1 MEQNLN
7 FNQPQIPLPNATAV
21 LVLGILSIP
30 ACCCYGI
37 GMVPAIIALFLARS
51 ASKQYLAEPEKYTE
65 SSYKNLTTG
74 NICAW
79 IGLIISIVYAIL
91 CIVYLYYF
99 MTNPMF
105 QEQMQELMKQYNIK

>member
-1 MEQNLN
+1 MEQNFN

-37 GMVPAIIALFLARS
+37 GLVPAIIALFLARS
-51 ASKQYLAEPEKYTE
+51 ASKQYLAEPEKYIE

-79 IGLIISIVYAIL
+79 IGLVFSIITIIF
-91 CIVYLYYF
+91 CIWYIQYV

-105 QEQMQELMKQYNIK
+105 QEQIQEMMKQYKM

>member
-1 MEQNLN
+1 MEQN
-7 FNQPQIPLPNATAV
+7 FDYNQPQISLPNATAV

-37 GMVPAIIALFLARS
+37 GLVPAIIALFLAKS
-51 ASKQYLAEPEKYTE
+51 ASKQYLAEPGKYLE

-79 IGLIISIVYAIL
+79 IGLIISVICAIL
-91 CIVYLYYF
+91 WIAYIYYF
-99 MTNPMF
+99 MTNTEF
-105 QEQMQELMKQYNIK
+105 QEQMQEILKQYNR

>member
-1 MEQNLN
+1 MEQN
-7 FNQPQIPLPNATAV
+7 FNQPQIQLPNATAV

-37 GMVPAIIALFLARS
+37 GIVPAIIALFLAKT
-51 ASKQYLAEPEKYTE
+51 ASKQYLAEPGKYIE

-79 IGLIISIVYAIL
+79 IGLAISIIYIIIL
-91 CIVYLYYF
+91 VIYF
-99 MTNPMF
+99 IFFFTNPQF
-105 QEQMQELMKQYNIK
+105 REQMQEILEQYQR

>member
-1 MEQNLN
+1 MEQN

-37 GMVPAIIALFLARS
+37 GIVPAIIALFLAK
-51 ASKQYLAEPEKYTE
+51 AATKQYLAEPGIYVE

-79 IGLIISIVYAIL
+79 IGLIISIIYIVIL
-91 CIVYLYYF
+91 IIYF
-99 MTNPMF
+99 VFFFTNPQF
-105 QEQMQELMKQYNIK
+105 QEQMQEILKQYQG

>member
-1 MEQNLN
+1 MEQN
-7 FNQPQIPLPNATAV
+7 FNQPPIELPNATAV

-37 GMVPAIIALFLARS
+37 GIVPAIIALFLARA
-51 ASKQYLAEPEKYTE
+51 ASKLYFAEPGKYIE

-79 IGLIISIVYAIL
+79 VGLIISIISVIFW
-91 CIVYLYYF
+91 IWWIKTV
-99 MTNPMF
+99 MTDPQL
-105 QEQMQELMKQYNIK
+105 QEQMQELMKQYQK

>member
-1 MEQNLN
+1 MEQN

-37 GMVPAIIALFLARS
+37 GLVPAIIALFLARA
-51 ASKQYLAEPEKYTE
+51 ASKQYLAEPDRYLQ
-65 SSYKNLTTG
+65 SSYSNLTTG

-79 IGLIISIVYAIL
+79 IGLIISIIAAIFY
-91 CIVYLYYF
+91 IWWIKMVMTDPQF
-99 MTNPMF
+99 M
-105 QEQMQELMKQYNIK
+105 ERMQEVMKQYKM